1 MRTACLMKDVRGR
14 KTVAELLVDV
24 LVDAGIERGRGFS
37 RNSLNGIAD
46 SAAVQN
52 DVRRIGVRHE
62 ETPVRRWR
70 YPSYWK
76 NGVMPNNESARGVDS
91 PASR

>member
-1 MRTACLMKDVRGR
+1 MKDVRGR

-37 RNSLNGIAD
+37 RNSLNGIAG

-62 ETPVRRWR
+62 ESSPLAIPILLEEWR
-70 YPSYWK
+70 YA
-76 NGVMPNNESARGVDS
+76 E
-91 PASR
+91 